1 MDKGTR
7 TDRRKLI
14 QGMGMGIGIAV
25 LAAGDTARATDPG
38 TAQGTLKVNSTMVA
52 LTHAVAFR
60 KDNAEG
66 VLDNPELRIA
76 VTDREIAS
84 DLLADLI
91 PERLETLAR
100 DGKVRGLLWKLDART
115 PKQALQ
121 GTLLLPPGKPA
132 ESLIFFTRSNTAGI
146 FERFEIANNRVIG
159 DAKHASEA
167 KAEVAGYD
175 YAISFTA
182 PLLQDGKVTARPAG
196 PLAVRHPAA
205 QAYLGFQRALRTG
218 DLEAARRFASPERIR
233 QVHALRRQL
242 GEAAF
247 RQQVK
252 QFVPEE
258 AGLVRTLR
266 QVVVRT
272 NVAVVVLQDRPDAPR
287 SGETL
292 RLVSGVWKLQ

>member
-1 MDKGTR
+1 MEKGTR
-7 TDRRKLI
+7 TNRRKLI
-14 QGMGMGIGIAV
+14 QGMGIGIAV
-25 LAAGDTARATDPG
+25 AGAGDTARAIDPG
-38 TAQGTLKVNSTMVA
+38 TAQGTLKVNSTAVA
-52 LTHAVAFR
+52 LTHAVVFR

-76 VTDREIAS
+76 LTDREIAS

-91 PERLETLAR
+91 PERLEMLAR

-121 GTLLLPPGKPA
+121 GTLLLPPGKPT
-132 ESLIFFTRSNTAGI
+132 ESLVFFTRSNTAGI
-146 FERFEIANNRVIG
+146 FERFETSNNRVVG
-159 DAKHASEA
+159 EAKHASEP

-175 YAISFTA
+175 YAVSFTA
-182 PLLQDGKVTARPAG
+182 PLLQDGKITDRPVG
-196 PLAVRHPAA
+196 PPAVRHPAA
-205 QAYLGFQRALRTG
+205 QVYLGFQRALRTG
-218 DLEAARRFASPERIR
+218 DLEVARRFASPDRIR
-233 QVHALRRQL
+233 QVEMLRRQL

-272 NVAVVVLQDRPDAPR
+272 DVAVVVLQERPDAPR

-292 RLVSGVWKLQ
+292 RLVSGVWRLQ